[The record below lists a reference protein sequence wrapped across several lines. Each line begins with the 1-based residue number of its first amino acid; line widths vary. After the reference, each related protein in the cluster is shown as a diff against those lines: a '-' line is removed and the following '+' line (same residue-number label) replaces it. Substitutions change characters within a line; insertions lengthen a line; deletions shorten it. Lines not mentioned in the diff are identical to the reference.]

1 MKIKGRKARNM
12 SVQAHLDFTF
22 SVNIPSIKRET
33 LARDH
38 VQVFCTIHEDFLRSK
53 ICNVDFT

>member
-1 MKIKGRKARNM
+1 M

-38 VQVFCTIHEDFLRSK
+38 VQVFCSIHEDFFKVQNMQCRFYITK
-53 ICNVDFT
+53 CAI